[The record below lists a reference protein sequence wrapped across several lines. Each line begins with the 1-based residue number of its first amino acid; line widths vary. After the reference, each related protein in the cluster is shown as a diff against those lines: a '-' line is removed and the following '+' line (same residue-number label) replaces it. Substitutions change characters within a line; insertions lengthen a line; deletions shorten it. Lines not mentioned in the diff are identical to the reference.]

1 MANYKSI
8 VDIESVAEAT
18 ESMNVLV
25 EDAGSLK
32 KVPAGGMI
40 GGGSG
45 NFCFIDGVEV
55 AAPPKASQATFPNA
69 NFTASM
75 SYGELKELYQNKELA
90 GIIIRFFMND
100 SSVYYIFA
108 DAIGLDNSVNVI
120 YMHGYLA
127 LQDVHGDIFYHSDG
141 RINYETDAVT
151 ES

>member
-45 NFCFIDGVEV
+45 KTLIINYKDVS
-55 AAPPKASQATFPNA
+55 APKGLNDLATGT
-69 NFTASM
+69 FTANMTYAEFNEAVM
-75 SYGELKELYQNKELA
+75 SGEFTGGVLCWINSDTNY
-90 GIIIRFFMND
+90 FY
-100 SSVYYIFA
+100 YYILEELNMYNYPTLIMYFYNR
-108 DAIGLDNSVNVI
+108 DKGSLSLCFNEDNSI
-120 YMHGYLA
+120 
-127 LQDVHGDIFYHSDG
+127 
-141 RINYETDAVT
+141 T
-151 ES
+151 EQVAPV

>member
-45 NFCFIDGVEV
+45 KTLIINYKEEAV
-55 AAPPKASQATFPNA
+55 PPKGLDSLATGT
-69 NFTASM
+69 FTANMTYAEFSEAVM
-75 SYGELKELYQNKELA
+75 SGEFTG
-90 GIIIRFFMND
+90 GILCWTNTDLQTFE
-100 SSVYYIFA
+100 YYILSYISS
-108 DAIGLDNSVNVI
+108 IGSSRHELGFFNFGGTVTLNFYNDNTITEV
-120 YMHGYLA
+120 
-127 LQDVHGDIFYHSDG
+127 SD
-141 RINYETDAVT
+141 N
-151 ES
+151 

>member
-45 NFCFIDGVEV
+45 NFCFIDGVESETIPKGS
-55 AAPPKASQATFPNA
+55 AAP
-69 NFTASM
+69 
-75 SYGELKELYQNKELA
+75 SYTYTSTMTYNELVNLINNKELA
-90 GIIIRFFMND
+90 GVILRF
-100 SSVYYIFA
+100 
-108 DAIGLDNSVNVI
+108 
-120 YMHGYLA
+120 YMTDEIGYLFVNHVFFNSTA
-127 LQDVHGDIFYHSDG
+127 NEVMLECYDENIYLYYHSDG
-141 RINYETDAVT
+141 TIN
-151 ES
+151 ESSNASAS